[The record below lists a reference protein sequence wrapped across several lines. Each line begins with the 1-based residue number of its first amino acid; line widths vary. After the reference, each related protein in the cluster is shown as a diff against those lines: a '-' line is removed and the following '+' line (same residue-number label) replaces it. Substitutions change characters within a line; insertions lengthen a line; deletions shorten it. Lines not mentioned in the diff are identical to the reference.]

1 MGAKN
6 VVGNAIL
13 GGGIEGLVISV
24 LHSFM
29 NVAKEHGTELLKSKV
44 FGLGTNDEH
53 LFLSACTYALKEKM
67 MTSDELIKVCQAI
80 DECDNSKVRMV
91 IGKEETEV
99 ITETPKLD
107 SDGNIV
113 TEKKTGKSVMVKT
126 TSKANVKGAQML
138 GMFGKLTKD
147 EIKAILNTSGATD
160 SFMSDLKKKAAA
172 ASTAVQNSQ
181 IKRDGDTLFT
191 KETWLEK
198 VAREATKKKRKKR
211 NTI

>member
-1 MGAKN
+1 MDKKD
-6 VVGNAIL
+6 VGNMIL
-13 GGGIEGLVISV
+13 EGGIEGLVISL
-24 LHSFM
+24 LHSFT
-29 NVAKEHGTELLKSKV
+29 NFAKEQGTEYLKSKV
-44 FGLGTNDEH
+44 FGIGTTDEH

-67 MTSDELIKVCQAI
+67 LTSDELIKTCQAI

-107 SDGNIV
+107 NDGNIV
-113 TEKKTGKSVMVKT
+113 TEEKTGKVVMVKT
-126 TSKANVKGAQML
+126 TVKANEKGAQML

-172 ASTAVQNSQ
+172 TTATVQNSQ
-181 IKRDGDTLFT
+181 IKRDGDTFFGR
-191 KETWLEK
+191 ETFLERIARQ
-198 VAREATKKKRKKR
+198 ARERR
-211 NTI
+211 TI

>member
-1 MGAKN
+1 MGKDNIIGKSLIIGA
-6 VVGNAIL
+6 
-13 GGGIEGLVISV
+13 IEGLVISG
-24 LHSFM
+24 LESFGGA
-29 NVAKEHGTELLKSKV
+29 VKEHGAEYLKSKL
-44 FGLGTNDEH
+44 FGFGTNDEH

-67 MTSDELIKVCQAI
+67 ITSDELIKVCQAI

-138 GMFGKLTKD
+138 GMFGKLTTD

-172 ASTAVQNSQ
+172 ATTAVQNSQ
-181 IKRDGDTLFT
+181 IKRDGDNFFT
-191 KETWLEK
+191 KETWLDR
-198 VAREATKKKRKKR
+198 VARELRQR
-211 NTI
+211 NNTI